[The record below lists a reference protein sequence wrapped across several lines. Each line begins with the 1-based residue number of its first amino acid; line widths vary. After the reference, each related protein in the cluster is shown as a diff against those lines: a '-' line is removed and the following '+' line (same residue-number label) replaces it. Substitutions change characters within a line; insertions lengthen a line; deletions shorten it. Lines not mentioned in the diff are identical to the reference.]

1 MGGAARRAP
10 DLPPTTRPALHTEAP
25 VRQVDTGRTAL
36 VLPAGDAAP
45 TPPAGVRVDVPGAR
59 LRLAVHGGLW
69 AFSVLRWRPLDLGDV
84 DLLLAQRGGGP
95 PHRGAAGLTGPG
107 SHLRSRVPGPRDRDL
122 RPVPGA
128 PQRP

>member
-69 AFSVLRWRPLDLGDV
+69 TFSVLRWMPLDLGAV
-84 DLLLAQRGGGP
+84 DLLPA
-95 PHRGAAGLTGPG
+95 HGAEAARRTGALP
-107 SHLRSRVPGPRDRDL
+107 
-122 RPVPGA
+122 A
-128 PQRP
+128 